1 VQNLTLALMNSSARS
16 TYEKLSLVQSA
27 HGDAAYL
34 HAPASISGL
43 TKFGSILHA
52 ESTLSC
58 D

>member
-1 VQNLTLALMNSSARS
+1 MNSSARS